1 MTELFNKIF
10 QFGFHDT
17 EITYIEKK
25 EDGFELLF
33 DKGLYYLDGNGKE
46 TQLTKPIKMIVKIK
60 AVAFL
65 PVENMVEITDFSAGQ
80 KDIVY
85 HDFEEMV
92 KKHSF
97 QLFMVYYSAFAS
109 RILFDG
115 GIGNKHIQFVIE
127 GCCDVCFLKN
137 QT

>member
-17 EITYIEKK
+17 EITYIEKN